1 MVDLPLSYK
10 PRVLYVDDEQ
20 DNLQS
25 FKALFRRE
33 FEIRTALSAREA
45 LQILR
50 DEKIN
55 VLVSD
60 QRMPGMTGVELLER
74 AAEEFPEVLRFM
86 LTGFSDYDPL
96 VDAINNGRIQ
106 GYFSKPL
113 NPDEIKGRIRRGLE
127 NLYLKARNEQLFEEL
142 KISEERFRT
151 LFEQAADSI
160 VLVDPQTCMLH
171 DFNAMTHTNL
181 GYTRDD
187 LKETRVYELA
197 PETGREEM
205 KRCLAKSLEKGT
217 CTFTTQLRAR
227 DAGLRDFVMKF
238 KAVSIRGQ
246 TYLLGILDDIT
257 EKVNLREKEKKL
269 EAELRQLY
277 KMEAIGTLAGGIAHD
292 FNNILGIIMGNA
304 EMALMDAHEESPKYK
319 NMRKVMEAAL
329 RARDLVQQ
337 ILVFSRRREY
347 EKRPLGIVPL
357 VKESLKLLRSSLP
370 STIEIRQALTVPFA
384 EDSVLVDPTQIH
396 QILMNLC
403 TNASYAMRETGGI
416 LEIKYF
422 SVDFESDDPTMPPE
436 LNPGS
441 YVVLMVSDT
450 GHGISPEVMDR
461 IFEPYFTT
469 KKQEEGTGL
478 GLAVVHGIVKEH
490 GGAIA
495 VSSVPGKGS
504 TFRIFF
510 PKWHETA
517 TEFRQATP
525 APLQKGMESILL
537 VDDEPALLEIVRRML
552 EQLGYSVVPK
562 SSVLD
567 ALEEIRLRPDV
578 FDLVITDQTM
588 PKMTGLELSRHV
600 TAARPDLPIILC
612 TGFNDDLTLEKL
624 TAVGVRA
631 LIIKPVAMNDIAGTI
646 RKVLDGETLV

>member
-1 MVDLPLSYK
+1 MVAPLLSSK
-10 PRVLYVDDEQ
+10 PRILYVDDEL

-25 FKALFRRE
+25 FRALFRRE
-33 FEIRTALSAREA
+33 FEIRVALTAQEA

-50 DEKIN
+50 DEKID

-74 AAEEFPEVLRFM
+74 VATEFPEVLRFM
-86 LTGFSDYDPL
+86 LTGFSDFDPL

-113 NPDEIKGRIRRGLE
+113 NPDEVRGRIRKGLE
-127 NLYLKARNEQLFEEL
+127 NLYLKARNAQLFEEL
-142 KISEERFRT
+142 RISEERFRT

-160 VLVDPQTCMLH
+160 VLVDPKTWMLH
-171 DFNAMTHTNL
+171 DFNAMTYANL

-187 LKETRVYELA
+187 LKEVKVYELA
-197 PETGREEM
+197 AEISREEM
-205 KRCLAKSLEKGT
+205 RKHLEKSLENGT
-217 CTFTTQLRAR
+217 GTFTMRLEAK
-227 DAGLRDFVMKF
+227 DAGLHDFLMKF
-238 KAVSIRGQ
+238 KRVSIHGS
-246 TYLLGILDDIT
+246 TYLLGILRDIT
-257 EKVNLREKEKKL
+257 EEVCLREKEKKL

-304 EMALMDAHEESPKYK
+304 EMALLDAQRESPRYK
-319 NMRKVMEAAL
+319 HMQKVMEATL

-337 ILVFSRRREY
+337 ILVFSRRSEY
-347 EKRPLGIVPL
+347 EKRPLGIASII
-357 VKESLKLLRSSLP
+357 KDSFKLLRSSLP
-370 STIEIRQALTVPFA
+370 STVEIRQTMEIPPA
-384 EDSVLVDPTQIH
+384 EDSVLADPIQIH

-403 TNASYAMRETGGI
+403 TNASYAMRETGGV
-416 LEIKYF
+416 LEVTY
-422 SVDFESDDPTMPPE
+422 SATELAGDAPDMPPD
-436 LNPGS
+436 LNPGR
-441 YVVLMVSDT
+441 YVVLTIRDT
-450 GHGISPEVMDR
+450 GRGMSPEVMDR

-490 GGAIA
+490 GGAIT

-510 PKWHETA
+510 PRWHGDAVVLREETR
-517 TEFRQATP
+517 E
-525 APLQKGMESILL
+525 PLQKGKESILL
-537 VDDEPALLEIVRRML
+537 VDDEPALLETVRRML
-552 EQLGYSVVPK
+552 EQLGYSVVSR

-567 ALEEIRLRPDV
+567 ALEAFHVRPDA

-588 PKMTGLELSRHV
+588 PKMTGIELTRRI
-600 TAARPDLPIILC
+600 TAVRPDLPVILC
-612 TGFNDDLTLEKL
+612 TGFSDGLTFEKL
-624 TAVGVRA
+624 KAAGVRA
-631 LIIKPVAMNDIAGTI
+631 FIMKPIAMHDIACTI
-646 RKVLDGETLV
+646 RKVLSGEKLG